1 MNKVFLKCLRLS
13 NVDESWNRDAMFA
26 TFIHHSS
33 WYNVYSPQQLVQCL
47 FTTAVG
53 TMFIHHISWYND
65 LTLLYCIDSACVQID
80 MVSHSA
86 VSVQTQSDSSP
97 LY

>member
-26 TFIHHSS
+26 T
-33 WYNVYSPQQLVQCL
+33 
-47 FTTAVG
+47 
-53 TMFIHHISWYND
+53 FIHHISWYND